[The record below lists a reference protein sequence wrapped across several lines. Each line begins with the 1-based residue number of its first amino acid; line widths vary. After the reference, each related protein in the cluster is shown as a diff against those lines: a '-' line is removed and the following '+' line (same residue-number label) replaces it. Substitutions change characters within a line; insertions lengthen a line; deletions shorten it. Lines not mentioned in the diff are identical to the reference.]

1 MNSSKLPISCV
12 LFDLDGTLLD
22 TAPDLINALNHV
34 LSLEGRSILPYEAV
48 RNTISEGGLA
58 LILLGFGSQ
67 QNELDLF
74 RRYKIFL
81 DYYARNICVDTT
93 IFQGMENVLDELE
106 QVGIAWGVVTNK
118 ARDLTQPLMDAI
130 GLSKRACSVISGDT
144 LPQKK
149 PSPEPMYAAA
159 SQCGALATECIY
171 IGDAQRDIDA
181 ANSAGMTS
189 LIASYGYIGKQEQPE
204 KWQANGVIQN
214 PEEILD
220 WIDYEAL
227 FKPSE
232 RLCH

>member
-34 LSLEGRSILPYEAV
+34 LSLEGKSTLPYETV
-48 RNTISEGGLA
+48 RNTISGGGVA

-67 QNELDLF
+67 QNELDLH

-81 DYYARNICVDTT
+81 DYYAKNICVDTT
-93 IFQGMENVLDELE
+93 FFQGIENVLDELE

-118 ARDLTQPLMDAI
+118 ASDLTKPLMDAI
-130 GLSKRACSVISGDT
+130 GLSKRASSVISGDT

-149 PSPEPMYAAA
+149 PSPEPMYLAA
-159 SQCGALATECIY
+159 SECGVLTTECIY
-171 IGDAQRDIDA
+171 IGDAKRDIDA
-181 ANSAGMTS
+181 ANRAGMTS
-189 LIASYGYIGKQEQPE
+189 LIASYGYIGSEDQPE
-204 KWQANGVIQN
+204 TWQANGIIQN

-220 WIDYEAL
+220 WIDYEAA